1 MAVQLRRG
9 FKAEAEA
16 YSIDFRGELTLR
28 PTAPLD
34 MFRLAQHLE
43 IPTIKLSELR
53 SDMMP
58 ANYELLAAP
67 FDSPLSALTM
77 YAGRRRLIVYND
89 SNAPTRQQSDLG
101 HELAHAILDHPPSE
115 LTNASGGRHYNV
127 ELEAEA
133 NCLSSVL
140 LVPRTAA
147 IYLAKAGIKL
157 DVAAAQYNISVAMMR
172 MRLNQSGAMKI
183 IARSRA

>member
-16 YSIDFRGELTLR
+16 YAFDFRGELSLR
-28 PTAPLD
+28 PAAPMD
-34 MFRLAQHLE
+34 MLRLAKHLE
-43 IPTIKLSELR
+43 IPAFKLSDLR
-53 SDMMP
+53 SEMAL
-58 ANYELLAAP
+58 ANYELLATP

-77 YAGRRRLIVYND
+77 YVGRRRVIVYND
-89 SNAPTRQQSDLG
+89 RNAPTRQQSDLG

-115 LTNASGGRHYNV
+115 LTNASGGRHYNQ

-147 IYLAKAGIKL
+147 IQLAKAGVAL
-157 DVAAAQYNISVAMMR
+157 EAAAAQYNISVPMMR
-172 MRLNQSGAMKI
+172 MRLNQSGAVKI
-183 IARSRA
+183 VARSRA

>member
-1 MAVQLRRG
+1 MPVQLRRG

-16 YSIDFRGELTLR
+16 YAVDFRRELSLR
-28 PTAPLD
+28 PAEPMD

-43 IPTIKLSELR
+43 IPTLKLSELR
-53 SDMMP
+53 GDIAP
-58 ANYELLAAP
+58 VNYELLTAS
-67 FDSPLSALTM
+67 FGSPLSALTM
-77 YAGRRRLIVYND
+77 YVGRRRLIIYNH

-101 HELAHAILDHPPSE
+101 HELAHAILDHPPSQ
-115 LTNASGGRHYNV
+115 LTNASGGRHYNQ

-140 LVPRTAA
+140 LVPRAA
-147 IYLAKAGIKL
+147 ALQLAKAGVRL
-157 DVAAAQYNISVAMMR
+157 EMAAAQYNISVAMMR

-183 IARSRA
+183 VARSRA